1 MPTHRND
8 ATDQDRQADHIE
20 QLVFGSPEQAQQAAG
35 LMDEFVRSYTEDKGG
50 QSDEQWLRDKL
61 RQYPVWADQHELDAA
76 VAGIVTTL
84 RRNADIE
91 ADRAASLRRGQS
103 PASWLGRQLEQAAAV
118 SGVANV
124 GRYASD
130 IEQAIAKA
138 NQNNIDAITRLDGQI
153 NLGNNLD
160 GFIAEHHHANTF
172 NLDAAAKASDLQ
184 AKVLTPN
191 GESFGKNSVDIEVTR
206 NGEKVADYQSKYGA
220 DGKAT
225 GKAFERGDYE
235 NQTRLVPEG
244 QTDQVDGSVDAI
256 EHDGV
261 GSRPLS
267 KDEAKEMQERAQ
279 REHEAAQY
287 EWNDINRPAILK
299 QIGKQALMG
308 ACIATGMQGARI
320 LGRRCWNRL
329 QGKANAS
336 VNEDMREFFV
346 SAARSSGQVAM
357 QTAVAGALVVAA
369 KNGLLGGALKAT
381 PAGRLANIAYVGL
394 ENAKILYRLS
404 QGELDADEALD
415 AMGQTT
421 TVAVLSLAAAGEGA
435 LMGAAIGA
443 TLGPVGVFVG
453 GFIGGVAGGIAG
465 GAVGAAVYEGG
476 KALVKRAATVVAALD
491 NMVARGVSR
500 AFDMAASLFAW

>member
-1 MPTHRND
+1 MPAHSND
-8 ATDQDRQADHIE
+8 ANDQAIPADHIE
-20 QLVFGSPEQAQQAAG
+20 PLIFDSPEQAAQAAG
-35 LMDEFVRSYTEDKGG
+35 LMDEFVRSYTEDKGR
-50 QSDEQWLRDKL
+50 QSDEEWLRNKL
-61 RQYPVWADQHELDAA
+61 QQYPVWTGQQELDAT
-76 VAGIVTTL
+76 VTEIVVTL
-84 RRNADIE
+84 RRNAALE
-91 ADRAASLRRGQS
+91 ADRDASLRQGQS
-103 PASWLGRQLEQAAAV
+103 ASSWLGRQLEQAAGV

-191 GESFGKNSVDIEVTR
+191 GEPFGKNSVDIEVSR
-206 NGEKVADYQSKYGA
+206 NGQKVADYQSKYGA

-235 NQTRLVPEG
+235 NQTKLVPEG
-244 QTDQVDGSVDAI
+244 QTAQVEGSVDAI

-261 GSRPLS
+261 SSRPLS
-267 KDEAKEMQERAQ
+267 KEEAKEMQDQAQ
-279 REHEAAQY
+279 REHEARQY
-287 EWNDINRPAILK
+287 EWNDVNRPAILK

-320 LGRRCWNRL
+320 LGRRCWNRM
-329 QGKANAS
+329 QGKANPSA
-336 VNEDMREFFV
+336 NEDMREFFL

-357 QTAVAGALVVAA
+357 QTAVTGALVVAA
-369 KNGLLGGALKAT
+369 KNGLLGGMLKAT
-381 PAGRLANIAYVGL
+381 PAGRLANIAYVGM

-404 QGELDADEALD
+404 QGELNSDEALD

-435 LMGAAIGA
+435 LLGAGIGA

-453 GFIGGVAGGIAG
+453 GFVGGVVGGIAG
-465 GAVGAAVYEGG
+465 GAIGPAIYEGG
-476 KALVKRAATVVAALD
+476 KALVKRAAAVVVALD

-500 AFDMAASLFAW
+500 VFDMAASLLAW